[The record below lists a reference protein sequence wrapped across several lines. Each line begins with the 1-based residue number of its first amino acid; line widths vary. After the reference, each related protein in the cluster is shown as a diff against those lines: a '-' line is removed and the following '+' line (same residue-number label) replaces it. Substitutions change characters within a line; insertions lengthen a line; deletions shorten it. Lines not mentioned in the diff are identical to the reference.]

1 MALNRTRLR
10 TAAAAAGAATALAMV
25 AGALPAQAAASR
37 TVTGLTTT
45 GAEWT
50 FPAGQTGIS
59 DIAKSIRADVAYQ
72 QGYTGKGVGV
82 ALIDTG
88 VAPVPGL
95 TSGNIVNG
103 PDLSLESQVPSLLH
117 KDGYGHGTHMAGIIA
132 GRDNTSGT
140 GFRGIAPDAKLT
152 SIKVGMSNGAVD
164 VSQMLAA
171 IDWVVKHRN
180 DDPKNPIR
188 VLNLS
193 YGTDSTLGQATNPLA
208 LAVENAWWA
217 GIAVVVAAGNTGHAF
232 TVPATDMHPIVVG
245 STDPLGTTNPAD
257 DALSSFTS
265 WQGRTWP
272 IDVLVPG
279 RSVVSLRD
287 PGSYADT
294 YYPSARVGDRYFKGS
309 GTSQAA
315 AVVSGAIALI
325 LQKYPN
331 ATPWQIRS
339 QFWDSSTPLPKATV
353 AQRGEL
359 NLTNIFNGGVGTGW
373 QTTTRGTGDGSLQ
386 AARGTSIVTSGPQG
400 TALTG
405 ENDIFGPFSTAAWAK
420 ASTAGT
426 SWNGGSWMGLPWT
439 GASWGAATDNQ
450 ANWSGTSWAGRAWSG
465 RAWSDVAWSGRAWS
479 GRAWSGDGFTGAA
492 WSGVSWSGALWL

>member
-1 MALNRTRLR
+1 MTLRKTNRRPARAL
-10 TAAAAAGAATALAMV
+10 AAVVSAATTLAV
-25 AGALPAQAAASR
+25 LAGGLPAEAAAS
-37 TVTGLTTT
+37 VKTT
-45 GAEWT
+45 GADWT
-50 FPAGQTGIS
+50 FPVGQTGIS

-72 QGYTGKGVGV
+72 QGFTGKGIGV

-88 VAPVPGL
+88 VAPVQGL

-103 PDLSLESQVPSLLH
+103 PDLSLESQLPGLLH

-132 GRDNTSGT
+132 GRDNTNGT

-164 VSQMLAA
+164 VSQVLAG

-193 YGTDSTLGQATNPLA
+193 YGTDSTLGQETNPLS
-208 LAVENAWWA
+208 LAVANAWLA
-217 GIAVVVAAGNTGHAF
+217 GIVVVVAGGNTGRNL
-232 TVPATDMHPIVVG
+232 TVPATDMHPIIVG
-245 STDPLGTTNPAD
+245 STDPLGTTYPAD
-257 DALSSFTS
+257 DTVSDFVS

-272 IDVLVPG
+272 LDVLVPG
-279 RSVVSLRD
+279 RSVVSLRN

-294 YYPSARVGDRYFKGS
+294 FYPSARVGDRFFKGS

-315 AVVSGAIALI
+315 AVVSGAVALI
-325 LQKYPN
+325 LQKYPT

-339 QFWDSSTPLPKATV
+339 QFWDSSTALPKATV
-353 AQRGEL
+353 TQRGEL

-373 QTTTRGTGDGSLQ
+373 QTTKKGTGSGSLQ
-386 AARGTSIVTSGPQG
+386 QTRGTSIVTSGPLG
-400 TALTG
+400 SPLTG

-426 SWNGGSWMGLPWT
+426 SWQGGSWMGHPWT
-439 GASWGAATDNQ
+439 GTGWATTSDGQ
-450 ANWSGTSWAGRAWSG
+450 ANWAGATWPGRAWSG
-465 RAWSDVAWSGRAWS
+465 RAWSDTAWSGRAWS
-479 GRAWSGDGFTGAA
+479 GRAWSGDSFTGAA
-492 WSGVSWSGALWL
+492 WSGVSWSGALWQ